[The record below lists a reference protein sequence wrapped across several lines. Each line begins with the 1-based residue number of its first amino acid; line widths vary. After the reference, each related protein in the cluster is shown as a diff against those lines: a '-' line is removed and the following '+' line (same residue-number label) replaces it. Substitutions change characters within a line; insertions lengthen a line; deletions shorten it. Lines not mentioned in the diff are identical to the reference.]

1 MKVLELFSGTH
12 SVGKVCNILGYQV
25 VSLDLHNAD
34 ININIL
40 DWDYSIY
47 PRGYFDIIW
56 ASPPCSTFS
65 ILQYC
70 WVGRGKTHESILENI
85 NNIGIPILRKAEE
98 IIEYFNPTLW
108 FIENPQTG
116 LMKNYID
123 KPYYDVDYC
132 KYSNWGYKK
141 RTRIWTNKINFN
153 NKLCKKD
160 CINIQNGK
168 HNRDV
173 SISVYSLNDR
183 YRIPESLIEEL
194 IIIP

>member
-12 SVGKVCNILGYQV
+12 SVGKVCNKLGYQV

-40 DWDYSIY
+40 DWDYKVYS
-47 PRGYFDIIW
+47 RDYFDIVW
-56 ASPPCSTFS
+56 ASPPCSSFS
-65 ILQYC
+65 VLQFS
-70 WVGRGKTHESILENI
+70 WVGRGKTHQDILDNI
-85 NNIGIPILRKAEE
+85 DNVGLPILRKAEE

-132 KYSNWGYKK
+132 KYSNWGYRK
-141 RTRIWTNKINFN
+141 RTRIWTNKIGFN

-160 CINIQNGK
+160 CGSVVNNK
-168 HNRDV
+168 HIKCISR
-173 SISVYSLNDR
+173 SVYSLNDR

-194 IIIP
+194 LIIP